1 MPNKR
6 VQFTIVIAAPV
17 AHVFDATIRPD
28 SYMQWTAPFGEGSR
42 FEGSWQQG
50 QRIRFVGPDG
60 SGLLSEIAEHRR
72 DEFISVRHLGLIAAG
87 GVEDTTSE
95 SVRAWAPACEN
106 YTFERSGDG
115 TKLIVDQDVAPDWAD
130 FITAAWPKAL
140 AKLKALC
147 EDAHELLLVREIAAT
162 PEQLYRCW
170 AEPELLMQWFCPK
183 PWQVVKAEYDMCTG
197 GNSLIVMRGPEG
209 QEHPNPGVYLE
220 VIPNRKIVFTD
231 AYTRA
236 WEPSAKPFF
245 TCTVTFEDLGGG
257 RTLYKARAV
266 HWTAAD
272 KQAHEAMGF
281 HEGWGKAADQ
291 LAELAASL
299 K

>member
-6 VQFTIVIAAPV
+6 LQFSTVIAAPV
-17 AHVFDATIRPD
+17 ANVFDAVIRPD
-28 SYMQWTAPFGEGSR
+28 SYTQWTAPFCEGSR

-50 QRIRFVGPDG
+50 QRIRFLAPGGDG
-60 SGLLSEIAEHRR
+60 MVAEIAEHRR
-72 DEFISVRHLGLIAAG
+72 NEFISIRHLGYIANG
-87 GVEDTTSE
+87 IDDTTSDAI
-95 SVRAWAPACEN
+95 RAWAPAYEN
-106 YTFERSGDG
+106 YTFERTADG
-115 TKLIVDQDVAPDWAD
+115 TTRLVVDQDVTPEYEQYM
-130 FITAAWPKAL
+130 TEAWPKAL
-140 AKLKALC
+140 AALKALC
-147 EDAHELLLVREIAAT
+147 EGAHELLLVREIAAT
-162 PEQLYRCW
+162 PERLFRCW

-183 PWQVVKAEYDMCTG
+183 PWQVVRAEYELRSG

-236 WEPSAKPFF
+236 WEPAAKPFF
-245 TCTVTFEDLGGG
+245 TCTVTFEALGGG

-266 HWTAAD
+266 HWNAAD

-291 LAELAASL
+291 LAELAATLS
-299 K
+299 

>member
-1 MPNKR
+1 MANKR
-6 VQFTIVIAAPV
+6 IQFSTVIAAPV
-17 AHVFDATIRPD
+17 AHVFDAVIRPD
-28 SYMQWTAPFGEGSR
+28 SYTQWTAAFSEGSR
-42 FEGSWQQG
+42 FEGSWQAG
-50 QRIRFVGPDG
+50 RSIRFVGPNGDG
-60 SGLLSEIAEHRR
+60 MLSEIAEHRR
-72 DEFISVRHLGLIAAG
+72 NEFISIRHLGMIAG
-87 GVEDTTSE
+87 GVVDTTSE
-95 SVRAWAPACEN
+95 AVRAWVPAYEN

-115 TKLIVDQDVAPDWAD
+115 TKLIVDQDVSAQWEQY
-130 FITAAWPKAL
+130 ITEAWPKAL
-140 AKLKALC
+140 AKLKSLC

-170 AEPELLMQWFCPK
+170 AEPELLMQWFCQK
-183 PWQVVKAEYDMCTG
+183 PWQVVKAEYDMRTG

-231 AYTRA
+231 AYMRA

-266 HWTAAD
+266 HWNAAD

-291 LAELAASL
+291 LAELAATLS
-299 K
+299 